1 MRTSTLVRAAL
12 LLAVVAALASFGVPA
27 QAGEEKVDVC
37 HITGTATVNG
47 VPDTPVGHVITIA
60 APAYPAHIAH
70 GDPEQWSMVTLDDGS
85 EVCTPQRCLACEAAC
100 DVPQWF
106 YFGLADYD
114 ECVNTITP
122 EVLSVSNPRDPL
134 RVCSETTTIPA
145 HLGDGCYVCLI
156 NWGWTYYW

>member
-1 MRTSTLVRAAL
+1 MRTPTLVRAAL

-85 EVCTPQRCLACEAAC
+85 EVCTPQRAWRARPPVTCPNGSTLA
-100 DVPQWF
+100 
-106 YFGLADYD
+106 
-114 ECVNTITP
+114 
-122 EVLSVSNPRDPL
+122 S
-134 RVCSETTTIPA
+134 
-145 HLGDGCYVCLI
+145 LI
-156 NWGWTYYW
+156 MMSA